1 MFINIYCTKVCWIEL
16 VCYLNFLQQTEP
28 ILDYCWVPLS
38 QVIQRPEFLGKTIS
52 LEIITNDIYLGVA
65 SKQNTPF
72 SKYALSKNVSK
83 PTQCLEDAQ
92 AERDSKI
99 ILIHIFNK

>member
-1 MFINIYCTKVCWIEL
+1 MLFINIYCTKACWIGL
-16 VCYLNFLQQTEP
+16 FLFEFLTTEP
-28 ILDYCWVPLS
+28 ILDYCWVLLS